1 MNLRLRPL
9 ASLLLLA
16 LALCPLG
23 AQAPGQ
29 AGPAPSSSIP
39 PEQAKE
45 VLVFRVRSAF
55 SLSASMLSS
64 LQAKQ
69 GGEGSPSREASG
81 SARSAAPSPG
91 PSSGEIPW
99 TETLVRTVPLS
110 LPLDVRLMGANVA
123 TLVQILPLGLRG
135 NMADLLI
142 QGQVWIKMPDG
153 SVSFNTSVQTLAVAL
168 GSRVFFYPLGMDAK
182 TGAPI
187 AVEIKVDRP

>member
-16 LALCPLG
+16 LALSPLG

-81 SARSAAPSPG
+81 SARSAAPG

-99 TETLVRTVPLS
+99 TETLVRAVPLS
-110 LPLDVRLMGANVA
+110 LPLDVRLMGDNVA
-123 TLVQILPLGLRG
+123 TLIQILPLGLRG